1 MYGAML
7 RIFRRL
13 QGQQT
18 LVILFGIAI
27 QMLNFFKGKRRKLIQ
42 AMGPTWPQVGWVGPL
57 WWVKLGWGV
66 S

>member
-18 LVILFGIAI
+18 LVILFAIAI
-27 QMLNFFKGKRRKLIQ
+27 QMLNFF
-42 AMGPTWPQVGWVGPL
+42 
-57 WWVKLGWGV
+57 
-66 S
+66 